1 MQYNS
6 RTRHRRNVCNLSRAA
21 RGSIILEGTCSI
33 LLLAAVI
40 IPLLIFSV
48 NMAAQL
54 ILQAKVSHIAN
65 QAAQTIDDGKY
76 WLGMPRPGYD
86 QDQASQKATNVAT
99 ALSKRLGLP
108 NASVTVSFDGS
119 SEDFDLT
126 VCDVNVNAIAL
137 IPFRLTIFGFDMAR
151 LFPGNVSARGVACHA
166 KVKPYA
172 LVHMDAPHAIDEST
186 RRPLGFNQRDVAVMP
201 AYGFFYTAVGGE
213 TKIGTPYGKGL
224 APNLSPEN
232 FFAMNHYHLK
242 KSDVDHVMA
251 TGEDVQ
257 LSGWNRDKVINE
269 KPVSY

>member
-1 MQYNS
+1 MQYKSTTKQNRS
-6 RTRHRRNVCNLSRAA
+6 VGGTRRQAS
-21 RGSIILEGTCSI
+21 GSIIVEGTCSL
-33 LLLAAVI
+33 LLLAGVI

-48 NMAAQL
+48 NLAAQL

-65 QAAQTIDDGKY
+65 QAAQAVDDGKY

-86 QDQASQKATNVAT
+86 QEQASHKATAVAT
-99 ALSKRLGLP
+99 TLSKRLGLP
-108 NASVTVSFDGS
+108 NASVTVSFDS
-119 SEDFDLT
+119 TATDYDLT

-151 LFPGNVSARGVACHA
+151 LYPGNVNARGVACHA

-224 APNLSPEN
+224 ADNLSPEN

-242 KSDVDHVMA
+242 KSDVEHVLA

-257 LSGWNRDKVINE
+257 LSGWNKNKVINE
-269 KPVSY
+269 KDASW